1 MIYNGLA
8 ALCWTF
14 AALQVPIAFVIA
26 LSLPVWII
34 ASYPTVWVGL
44 LFILLTIGFG
54 LVISIPVW
62 VASSPI
68 LLLLTPLLVIVGPL
82 MLLAVPFVLFLAP
95 ALLGVFSYL
104 FFLGGLIFAGGAAV
118 VTGVYTAIVLVS
130 YLLALNEPQ
139 TIRVYV

>member
-1 MIYNGLA
+1 MYTGIT

-82 MLLAVPFVLFLAP
+82 MLLAVPVVLFLAP
-95 ALLGVFSYL
+95 AFIGLIGYL
-104 FFLGGLIFAGGAAV
+104 FVLGGDIVLGGAAAAFGFYINYL
-118 VTGVYTAIVLVS
+118 TILWLVK
-130 YLLALNEPQ
+130 LDEPL
-139 TIRVYV
+139 TINV